1 MPKLRIN
8 RRAEARPDS
17 WLFCSRPRP
26 QRYPEEV
33 VKQVLI
39 FALAAC
45 AARAQT
51 AAIDY
56 SNLRER
62 QVING
67 FRTAAVYLDDAGRAM
82 GGRFIQIRSGFTLDL
97 LRIQSAPQGFIWVK
111 TYPTSNMGEPHT
123 QEHLLLG
130 KGTRG
135 RALGSIEPMSLVTS
149 SAFTMQWMTCFH
161 FYTAAGPEVF
171 FEHFERMFEA
181 LKFPNYTDEEIRR
194 EVRNFGVSAGPDGAL
209 RLEEQG
215 TVYNEMTTSMDQPA
229 YRLFH
234 RAALAIYGPDH
245 PLAFSAG
252 GLPEALRVIQP
263 ADIRRFHDAH
273 YFGGNM
279 GMIAALP
286 KEVTLETALAKID
299 EALDRVEPRH
309 PVLPV
314 MTEKDLPAPRPAPE
328 GRIEYVPY
336 PSQNAQQPSSVLLVW
351 PAERNLANRE
361 YELLNLFLD
370 NFAGDSDT
378 NLYARLVNSR
388 TREADFGIQG
398 INAWADGDQGNPV
411 YVMFRDMP
419 PAGMNDQNLGLL
431 RSKVIE
437 ELKRVAAW
445 PDGSTELK
453 AFHQRLKSRIL
464 QRRRELARFVNSP
477 PGFGLRGIGSDWVTQ
492 LVRLNKEP
500 GFHKSL
506 TEKEDLDAIEAQL
519 AGSRNI
525 WRDALAGWKLTDV
538 TPWIE
543 AAKPDPALIGQ
554 EERERAARIA
564 AETERLKRQYGVT
577 DGQAALRRY
586 KAEQDAASR
595 VIEAAAREITPPRF
609 IENPPL
615 DLDDSLQFTT
625 RKLAGGV
632 PLVASTFDSM
642 TGSTVGLALRL
653 NAVSDGELIYLSLL
667 PELLTRSGVIE
678 NGKPVPYPEM
688 AERLRSEILGL
699 NANYSINPLTSRYE
713 LVIRGSGSNAAE
725 TARALEWMKLALL
738 DPDWRP
744 ENLSRLRDLV
754 DETLGAVHNRMQGP
768 EETWVEDPARA
779 WQFQYS
785 PLLLA
790 TSSFLTREHNLF
802 RLKWMLKGGGAP
814 DIDRFLEALGRI
826 EGTRAERLQTLSTME
841 RGTYP
846 GLESLSASSKKL
858 AQDAARDLEMLLPE
872 IPDSSLPADWTAL
885 CNGMRRDLE
894 AGPEKTLAELEK
906 VRRLIADRNGARMFL
921 IGSAEAQN
929 TLARSVE
936 EFPALLENSASRR
949 AVTRSRLPIE
959 QRLHAHDRQGGV
971 PLFVGLLN
979 PNSQGGVFVNSAPG
993 AGYQDT
999 SPDSLLDFLASLLY
1013 AGHGAHGIFMKT
1025 WSAGLAYSNGIR
1037 VRPLEARVNYY
1048 AERTPL
1054 LPQTLEF
1061 VIDEL
1066 KNAHPDPAL
1075 VDYAIAGAFDGTRSA
1090 LSFEERGEA
1099 MAEDLA
1105 DGLTPEVVTRFH
1117 RAILDLRKRPDLADE
1132 LFRRMPKVY
1141 ERVLPGMGISA
1152 KDVPGAVYFVIGPEK
1167 QLSAYEQYLKKVE
1180 GPGTRLFRLYPRDFW
1195 VE

>member
-1 MPKLRIN
+1 MPKIQSDLVGCGRNAIL
-8 RRAEARPDS
+8 EG
-17 WLFCSRPRP
+17 
-26 QRYPEEV
+26 V

-39 FALAAC
+39 LVLAAC

-67 FRTAAVYLDDAGRAM
+67 FRTAAVYLDDAGRPM
-82 GGRFIQIRSGFTLDL
+82 GARFTQIRSGFTLDL
-97 LRIQSAPQGFIWVK
+97 LSIQSAPQGFIWVK

-135 RALGSIEPMSLVTS
+135 RALGSIETMSLVTS

-161 FYTAAGPEVF
+161 FFTAAGPEVF

-194 EVRNFGVSAGPDGAL
+194 EVRNFGVTAGPDSAL

-286 KEVTLETALAKID
+286 KEVTIETALAKID

-314 MTEKDLPAPRPAPE
+314 MTEKDLPAPRPAPV

-351 PAERNLANRE
+351 PAEHKLANRDF
-361 YELLNLFLD
+361 ELLNLFLD
-370 NFAGDSDT
+370 NFAGEPDT

-398 INAWADGDQGNPV
+398 INAWADADQGNPV

-419 PAGMNDQNLGLL
+419 PAGMDDRNLGLL

-445 PDGSTELK
+445 PDGSADLK
-453 AFHQRLKSRIL
+453 AFNQRLKSRIL

-500 GFHKSL
+500 GFRKSL
-506 TEKEDLDAIEAQL
+506 TEKEDLDAIEAQVG
-519 AGSRNI
+519 GSGNI
-525 WRDALAGWKLTDV
+525 WRDALAAWKLTDV

-543 AAKPDPALIGQ
+543 AAKPDPPLIGQ
-554 EERERAARIA
+554 QERERVARLA
-564 AETERLKRQYGVT
+564 AEIERLERQYGVT
-577 DGQAALRRY
+577 DDQAALRRY
-586 KAEQDAASR
+586 KAGQDAASG

-615 DLDDSLQFTT
+615 GLDDSLQYTA
-625 RKLAGGV
+625 RKLASGV

-642 TGSTVGLALRL
+642 TGATVGLALRL
-653 NAVSDGELIYLSLL
+653 NSVRDEELVYLSLL

-678 NGKPVPYPEM
+678 NGNPVPYPEM

-699 NANYSINPLTSRYE
+699 NANYRVNPLTNRYE

-725 TARALEWMKLALL
+725 TERALEWMKLALL
-738 DPDWRP
+738 HPDWRP
-744 ENLSRLRDLV
+744 ENLPRMRDLV
-754 DETLGAVHNRMQGP
+754 EETLGSVHNRMQGP
-768 EETWVEDPARA
+768 EETWVENPARA
-779 WQFQYS
+779 WRFQDR

-802 RLKWMLKGGGAP
+802 RLKWELKSGGEPDLYQFLDALAVIGGA
-814 DIDRFLEALGRI
+814 RS
-826 EGTRAERLQTLSTME
+826 ERLRILSAVE
-841 RGTYP
+841 QGEYP
-846 GLESLSASSKKL
+846 GLGSLSASSKKL
-858 AQDAARDLEMLLPE
+858 AADAAHDLEMLLPE
-872 IPDSSLPADWTAL
+872 IPDSSLAADWAEL
-885 CNGMRRDLE
+885 CHGMRRDLE
-894 AGPEKTLAELEK
+894 AGPEKSLAELDK
-906 VRRLIADRNGARMFL
+906 LRRSLLARSGARIFF
-921 IGSAEAQN
+921 IGSTEAQN
-929 TLARSVE
+929 MLARSIE
-936 EFPALLENSASRR
+936 EFPSLLENGVSRTPPSSPKQAIAERLR
-949 AVTRSRLPIE
+949 ARDPQATHPV
-959 QRLHAHDRQGGV
+959 
-971 PLFVGLLN
+971 FVGLLN
-979 PNSQGGVFVNSAPG
+979 PNSQGGVFVNSVPG
-993 AGYQDT
+993 AGYHDT

-1013 AGHGAHGIFMKT
+1013 AGHGAHSIFMKT

-1037 VRPLEARVNYY
+1037 IRPLEARVNYY

-1061 VIDEL
+1061 VIGEL
-1066 KNAHPDPAL
+1066 KNARPDPAL
-1075 VDYAIAGAFDGTRSA
+1075 VDYAIAGAFDDTRSA

-1105 DGLTPEVVTRFH
+1105 DGLTPEVVARFH
-1117 RAILDLRKRPDLADE
+1117 RAVLDLRKRPDLADE

-1141 ERVLPGMGISA
+1141 ERVLPGMGIHG

-1180 GPGTRLFRLYPRDFW
+1180 GPDTRLFRLYPRDFW

>member
-1 MPKLRIN
+1 
-8 RRAEARPDS
+8 
-17 WLFCSRPRP
+17 
-26 QRYPEEV
+26 
-33 VKQVLI
+33 VKHVLI
-39 FALAAC
+39 FALAAW

-67 FRTAAVYLDDAGRAM
+67 FRAAAVYLNDAGRPM
-82 GGRFIQIRSGFTLDL
+82 GARFIQIRSGFTLDL
-97 LRIQSAPQGFIWVK
+97 LSIQSAPQGFIWVK

-135 RALGSIEPMSLVTS
+135 RALGSIEPMSLVAS

-194 EVRNFGVSAGPDGAL
+194 EVRNFGVAAGPDGVL

-234 RAALAIYGPDH
+234 QAALAIYGPDH

-286 KEVTLETALAKID
+286 KEVTIETALAKID

-314 MTEKDLPAPRPAPE
+314 MTEKDLPAPRPAPQ

-336 PSQNAQQPSSVLLVW
+336 PSQSAQQPSSVLLVW
-351 PAERNLANRE
+351 PAERKLANRA

-370 NFAGDSDT
+370 NFAGEPDT

-398 INAWADGDQGNPV
+398 INAWADADQGKPV

-419 PAGMNDQNLGLL
+419 PAGLNDQNLDSL

-437 ELKRVAAW
+437 ELKRVAAY
-445 PDGSTELK
+445 PDGSAELK
-453 AFHQRLKSRIL
+453 AFNQRLKSRIL
-464 QRRRELARFVNSP
+464 ERRRELARFVNSP

-500 GFHKSL
+500 GFRKSL
-506 TEKEDLDAIEAQL
+506 TEKEDLDAIEAQV
-519 AGSRNI
+519 AGSHNI
-525 WRDALAGWKLTDV
+525 WRDALAEWKLTEV

-543 AAKPDPALIGQ
+543 AAKPDPALIRQ
-554 EERERAARIA
+554 QERERAARIA
-564 AETERLKRQYGVT
+564 AETERLERQYGVN
-577 DGQAALRRY
+577 DEQAALRRY
-586 KAEQDAASR
+586 QAEQDAASR

-615 DLDDSLQFTT
+615 GLDDSLQFAA

-632 PLVASTFDSM
+632 PLVVSTFDSV
-642 TGSTVGLALRL
+642 TGATVGLALRL
-653 NAVSDGELIYLSLL
+653 NAVPDEQLVYLSLL

-688 AERLRSEILGL
+688 AERVRAEILGL
-699 NANYSINPLTSRYE
+699 NANYRINPLTDRYE

-725 TARALEWMKLALL
+725 TGRALEWMKLALFH
-738 DPDWRP
+738 PDLRP
-744 ENLSRLRDLV
+744 ENLPRLRDLV
-754 DETLGAVHNRMQGP
+754 EETLGAVHNRMQRP
-768 EETWVEDPARA
+768 EETWVENPARA
-779 WQFQYS
+779 WRFQDR

-802 RLKWMLKGGGAP
+802 RLKWMLRGGGAP
-814 DIDRFLEALGRI
+814 DIYQFLETFSRI
-826 EGTRAERLQTLSTME
+826 EGTRAERLRILSVVE
-841 RGTYP
+841 QGAYP
-846 GLESLSASSKKL
+846 GLDSLSASSKKL
-858 AQDAARDLEMLLPE
+858 AQDAAHDLEMLLPE
-872 IPDSSLPADWTAL
+872 IPDSSLAADWAEL
-885 CNGMRRDLE
+885 CTGMRRDL
-894 AGPEKTLAELEK
+894 ASGPEQALSELDK
-906 VRRLIADRNGARMFL
+906 LRRSLLTQNGARMFL
-921 IGSAEAQN
+921 IGSSEAQSR
-929 TLARSVE
+929 LARALE
-936 EFPALLENSASRR
+936 EFPSLLQNAFFDR
-949 AVTRSRLPIE
+949 APYRLKRAIEERLRKRDPQATDPI
-959 QRLHAHDRQGGV
+959 
-971 PLFVGLLN
+971 FVGLLN

-993 AGYQDT
+993 AGYHDT
-999 SPDSLLDFLASLLY
+999 SPDALLDFLASLLY

-1037 VRPLEARVNYY
+1037 IRPLEARVNYY

-1061 VIDEL
+1061 VIGEV
-1066 KNAHPDPAL
+1066 KNARPDPAL
-1075 VDYAIAGAFDGTRSA
+1075 ADYAVAGAFDGTRSA
-1090 LSFEERGEA
+1090 LSFEDRGEA

-1117 RAILDLRKRPDLADE
+1117 RAILDLRKPPDLADE

-1141 ERVLPGMGISA
+1141 ERVLPGMRMHG
-1152 KDVPGAVYFVIGPEK
+1152 KDVRGAVYFVIGPEK
-1167 QLSAYEQYLKKVE
+1167 QLAAYEQYLKKVE
-1180 GPGTRLFRLYPRDFW
+1180 GPDTRLFRLYPRDFW